1 VEVSSATMSRAFE
14 RLWGCRSKKVPPGR
28 RARREEHRALWRK
41 EARKVDPERFVFVD
55 ECGTHTSM
63 RHLYAR
69 APKGERAYEPV
80 PRNRTKN
87 TTLLA
92 RA

>member
-14 RLWGCRSKKVPPGR
+14 RLWGCRSKKSLPAAER
-28 RARREEHRALWRK
+28 DEEHKALWRK

-87 TTLLA
+87 TMLLA

>member
-1 VEVSSATMSRAFE
+1 MPSRGSGAVAQ
-14 RLWGCRSKKVPPGR
+14 KKSLL
-28 RARREEHRALWRK
+28 AAEREEEHKALWRK

-69 APKGERAYEPV
+69 APKGERAYAPV
-80 PRNRTKN
+80 PRHRTKN
-87 TTLLA
+87 TMLLA

>member
-1 VEVSSATMSRAFE
+1 MPSRGSGAVAQKKFLPAAE
-14 RLWGCRSKKVPPGR
+14 RD
-28 RARREEHRALWRK
+28 EEHRALWRK